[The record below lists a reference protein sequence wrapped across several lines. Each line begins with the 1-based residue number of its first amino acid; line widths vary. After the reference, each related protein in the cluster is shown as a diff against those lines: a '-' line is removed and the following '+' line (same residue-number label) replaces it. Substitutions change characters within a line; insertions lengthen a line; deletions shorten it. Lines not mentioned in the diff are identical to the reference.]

1 MRLSPAKLALS
12 FVVLF
17 ATAGV
22 QAAVNFDQWQK
33 PQDAR
38 EFARLDDKLPAILS
52 YFSQQ
57 SQQQLQQFY
66 REQLGEPTQQRQRY
80 GQLELHY
87 HQSQQQIRVIISE
100 QQQWRQVD
108 MMVLPASD

>member
-1 MRLSPAKLALS
+1 MQMSAPKLALS
-12 FVVLF
+12 CLLLLV
-17 ATAGV
+17 TAGV
-22 QAAVNFDQWQK
+22 QAAVNFEQWQT

-38 EFARLDDKLPAILS
+38 EFARLDNKLPAVLS

-66 REQLGEPTQQRQRY
+66 QQQLGEPTEQRQRY

-87 HQSQQQIRVIISE
+87 AQTQQRIRIIISE

-108 MMVLPASD
+108 IMVLANTP